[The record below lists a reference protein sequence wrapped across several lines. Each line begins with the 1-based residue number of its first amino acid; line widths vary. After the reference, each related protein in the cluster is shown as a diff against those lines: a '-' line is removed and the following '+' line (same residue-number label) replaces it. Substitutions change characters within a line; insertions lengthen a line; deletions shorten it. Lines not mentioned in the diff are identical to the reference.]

1 MLAGTLAIL
10 AWLHFHYPDIRD
22 SNRPLSNAG
31 LYSLTL
37 VLSTSV
43 VILALRSR
51 GIVTRV
57 LSHPVLVYLG
67 TISYTVY
74 LVHVTFIGLM
84 WKFNYGKYSSAL
96 AALALTLAFATAS
109 WFLLEKRLVRGE
121 KRRSGL
127 SSVALARD

>member
-1 MLAGTLAIL
+1 M
-10 AWLHFHYPDIRD
+10 
-22 SNRPLSNAG
+22 
-31 LYSLTL
+31 
-37 VLSTSV
+37 LSTSA

-57 LSHPVLVYLG
+57 LSNPVLVYVG
-67 TISYTVY
+67 TISYTIY

-84 WKFNYGKYSSAL
+84 WKLNYGKYSSAL

-121 KRRSGL
+121 RRRSGV
-127 SSVALARD
+127 SPVALARD